1 MKKIILL
8 FFVTFSIINAKGQE
22 FTSFSIGLNNARIN
36 ALDASDLGFVIGFD
50 YNKLHVDFSSN
61 YTKDEGKHF
70 AFPYNYVTQENKQ
83 MWYIINIGV
92 NFPIKQINTNSLI
105 LTPKLGYC
113 SIYSLYT
120 DKSLFDSYCKEYY
133 EKKCNMGIHLSY
145 LNKNTMFSIGTSLIE
160 KFYLSIGVL
169 F

>member
-8 FFVTFSIINAKGQE
+8 FFVTFSIINVKGQE
-22 FTSFSIGLNNARIN
+22 FTSFSMGLNNVRIN
-36 ALDASDLGFVIGFD
+36 TLDESHLGFVMGFD

-61 YTKDEGKHF
+61 YTKDEGKYF
-70 AFPYNYVTQENKQ
+70 VFPYNYITQENKQ
-83 MWYIINIGV
+83 MWYIINVGV
-92 NFPIKQINTNSLI
+92 NFPIKQINTNSLM

-113 SIYSLYT
+113 SIYSL
-120 DKSLFDSYCKEYY
+120 SLFDSYYKEYY
-133 EKKCNMGIHLSY
+133 EKKYNMGIHLSH
-145 LNKNTMFSIGTSLIE
+145 LNKNAMFSIGTSIIE